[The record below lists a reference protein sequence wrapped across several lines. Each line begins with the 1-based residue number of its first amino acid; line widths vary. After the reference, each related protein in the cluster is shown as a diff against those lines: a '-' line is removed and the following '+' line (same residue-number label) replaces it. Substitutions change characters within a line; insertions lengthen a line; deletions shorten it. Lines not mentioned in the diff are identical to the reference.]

1 MLNEDFN
8 YIYLIGTVVTILV
21 TFPFFCIINI
31 IILGDHI
38 YDEKISKSFK
48 NFQSFF
54 NIIYICLYFVFE
66 VYKTIKNKTKF

>member
-21 TFPFFCIINI
+21 TFLIFYILNK
-31 IILGDHI
+31 IILGHHI

-54 NIIYICLYFVFE
+54 NIISICLYFVFK
-66 VYKTIKNKTKF
+66 VYEMILF